1 MMRRYST
8 ILRSLVCLALVA
20 TAAWAE
26 EKVPNDVP
34 GEGIVANCD
43 LTGYKSEVRTFNPGI
58 AVPDNNP
65 AGVTTPA
72 IQFAADGSTIA
83 DVVIDILMT
92 HTWIGDIVATVQYDE
107 TCDGTVD
114 ATSVVICRPRG
125 PAAGHPAPCGTTAT
139 AGCSG
144 DLTTAS
150 RLLFDDSAVNTL
162 AEGAAA
168 CTTTIPGGCYRPST
182 GGGTPLARFRGMRK
196 DGCWTLN
203 VSDRAGLD
211 TGVILE
217 WSVHL
222 RNQTIGVEQS
232 SWTQVKTLFE

>member
-125 PAAGHPAPCGTTAT
+125 PLPDTRHPVARRQRPVAAAISPQPAGCCSTTA
-139 AGCSG
+139 
-144 DLTTAS
+144 
-150 RLLFDDSAVNTL
+150 
-162 AEGAAA
+162 
-168 CTTTIPGGCYRPST
+168 
-182 GGGTPLARFRGMRK
+182 
-196 DGCWTLN
+196 
-203 VSDRAGLD
+203 
-211 TGVILE
+211 
-217 WSVHL
+217 
-222 RNQTIGVEQS
+222 Q
-232 SWTQVKTLFE
+232 